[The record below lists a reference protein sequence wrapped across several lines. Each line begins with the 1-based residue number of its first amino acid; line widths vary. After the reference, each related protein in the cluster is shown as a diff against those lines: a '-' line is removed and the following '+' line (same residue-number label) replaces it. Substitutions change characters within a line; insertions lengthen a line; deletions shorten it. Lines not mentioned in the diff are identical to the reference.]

1 MRSKKGICAVLLLT
15 LIFALTSCG
24 EKKRLVDHGMEVV
37 ELIEEAINSK
47 EYVMIYSASEQIT
60 RVIEE
65 VAEGDFSE
73 LEAVYSI
80 RIDEDD
86 LLEMADVDL
95 DDMPESLQKVMK
107 SKMAGSVANM
117 INARSGAE
125 KLATSSIISMGKTFA
140 FKEEVENQIYLYIF
154 EDAKPIM
161 VSFVAGEDKTVSAGG
176 TVIFADDFECDSADD
191 VEDLLREYDADV
203 EEVDF

>member
-1 MRSKKGICAVLLLT
+1 
-15 LIFALTSCG
+15 
-24 EKKRLVDHGMEVV
+24 
-37 ELIEEAINSK
+37 
-47 EYVMIYSASEQIT
+47 
-60 RVIEE
+60 
-65 VAEGDFSE
+65 
-73 LEAVYSI
+73 
-80 RIDEDD
+80 
-86 LLEMADVDL
+86 
-95 DDMPESLQKVMK
+95 
-107 SKMAGSVANM
+107 
-117 INARSGAE
+117 
-125 KLATSSIISMGKTFA
+125 MGKTFA